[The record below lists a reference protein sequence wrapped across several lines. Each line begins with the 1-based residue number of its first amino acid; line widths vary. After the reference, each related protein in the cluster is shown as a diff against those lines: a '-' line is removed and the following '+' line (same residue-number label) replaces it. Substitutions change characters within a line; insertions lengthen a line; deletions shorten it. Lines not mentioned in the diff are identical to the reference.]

1 MKNEIVAN
9 LDNPKKLETLY
20 RKNPKVFKRTLNEI
34 YPDYQNNLT
43 VQIWNERLSF
53 QTDEINWGSKSEL
66 TFIIIVSVIA
76 GIFSELSNI
85 FSIDPDFFYPRNIP
99 LIVFSSLICYFA
111 WKKRLDLKRIVIMSV
126 IILFS
131 ALFINLLPRNSESDT
146 LLLSSIH
153 LPLFLWI
160 VLSFVYVSDNPND
173 LTKRLDFLK
182 YNGDLIVMTAI
193 ILLASILFSA
203 ITFLLFSLIGFQLK
217 EFYAEYIAVLGIT
230 ISPLLGTYLI
240 QTNPHLVNKVSSVI
254 AKIFTPLVL
263 VTLIF
268 YLIAMIL
275 SGKNPYSNR
284 EFLLAFN
291 ILLVG
296 VMAII
301 FFSIAESSKHFES
314 KFHTIML
321 FTLSIVTII
330 VNGIA
335 LSAILFRISEWGITP
350 NRLAVL
356 GSNIL
361 ILTNLVIVAY
371 KFSKTLKDKT
381 DIESVINGI
390 VSYLP
395 VYGIWT
401 ILITFIFPLIFGF
414 K

>member
-1 MKNEIVAN
+1 MKNEIIAN
-9 LDNPKKLETLY
+9 LDNPKQLEILY
-20 RKNPKVFKRTLNEI
+20 RKNPKVFKRTFNEI
-34 YPDYQNNLT
+34 YADYQNNLT

-66 TFIIIVSVIA
+66 TFIIILLVIA
-76 GIFSELSNI
+76 GIFSELSNV
-85 FSIDPDFFYPRNIP
+85 FSIDPEFFYPRNIP
-99 LIVFSSLICYFA
+99 LIIFSSLIYYFS
-111 WKKRLDLKRIVIMSV
+111 WKKGLELKRIVIVSV

-131 ALFINLLPRNSESDT
+131 ALFINLLPNNPESDT
-146 LLLSSIH
+146 LILSSIH

-160 VLSFVYVSDNPND
+160 VLGFVYVSDNPTD

-193 ILLASILFSA
+193 ILLAGILFSA
-203 ITFLLFSLIGFQLK
+203 ITLLLFSLIGFQLK
-217 EFYAEYIAVLGIT
+217 EFYPKYIAVLGIT
-230 ISPLLGTYLI
+230 VAPLVGTYLV
-240 QTNPHLVNKVSSVI
+240 QTNPHLVNKVSPVI

-263 VTLIF
+263 VTLII

-275 SGKNPYSNR
+275 SGKNPYSDR

-296 VMAII
+296 VMAVI
-301 FFSIAESSKHFES
+301 FFSIAESSKNFES
-314 KFHTIML
+314 KFHTVML
-321 FTLSIVTII
+321 FALSVVTII

-356 GSNIL
+356 GSNFL

-381 DIESVINGI
+381 EIESVL
-390 VSYLP
+390 YLP
-395 VYGIWT
+395 VYGLWA

>member
-1 MKNEIVAN
+1 MKNEIIAN
-9 LDNPKKLETLY
+9 LDNPKQLEILY
-20 RKNPKVFKRTLNEI
+20 RKNPKVFKRTFNEI
-34 YPDYQNNLT
+34 YADYQNNLT

-66 TFIIIVSVIA
+66 TFIIILLVIA
-76 GIFSELSNI
+76 GIFSELSNV
-85 FSIDPDFFYPRNIP
+85 FSIDPEFFYPRNIP
-99 LIVFSSLICYFA
+99 LIIFSSLIYYFS
-111 WKKRLDLKRIVIMSV
+111 WKKGLELKRIVIVSV

-131 ALFINLLPRNSESDT
+131 ALFINLLPNNPESDT
-146 LLLSSIH
+146 LILSSIH

-160 VLSFVYVSDNPND
+160 VLGFVYVSDNPTD

-193 ILLASILFSA
+193 ILLAGILFSA
-203 ITFLLFSLIGFQLK
+203 ITLLLFSLIGFQLK
-217 EFYAEYIAVLGIT
+217 EFYPKYIAVLGIT
-230 ISPLLGTYLI
+230 VAPLVGTYLV
-240 QTNPHLVNKVSSVI
+240 QTNPHLVNKVSPVI

-263 VTLIF
+263 VTLII

-275 SGKNPYSNR
+275 SGKNPYSDR

-296 VMAII
+296 VMAVI
-301 FFSIAESSKHFES
+301 FFSIAESSKNFES
-314 KFHTIML
+314 KFHTVML
-321 FTLSIVTII
+321 FALSVVTII

-356 GSNIL
+356 GSNFL

-381 DIESVINGI
+381 EIESVINGI
-390 VSYLP
+390 VLYLP
-395 VYGIWT
+395 VYGLWA

>member
-1 MKNEIVAN
+1 MKNEIINN
-9 LDNPKKLETLY
+9 LDNPKQLEVLY
-20 RKNPKVFKRTLNEI
+20 RNNPKDFKRTFNEI
-34 YPDYQNNLT
+34 YPDYQNSLT
-43 VQIWNERLSF
+43 AQIWNERLNYSI
-53 QTDEINWGSKSEL
+53 DEINWGSKSEL
-66 TFIIIVSVIA
+66 TFIIILSIIA

-99 LIVFSSLICYFA
+99 LIVFSSLIYYFS
-111 WKKRLDLKRIVIMSV
+111 WEKELDAKRIIVVSL

-131 ALFINLLPRNSESDT
+131 ALFINLLPNNTESDT
-146 LLLSSIH
+146 LILSSIH

-160 VLSFVYVSDNPND
+160 VLGFVYISDNPTD

-193 ILLASILFSA
+193 IFLAGILFSA

-230 ISPLLGTYLI
+230 ISPLVGTFLV
-240 QTNPHLVNKVSSVI
+240 QTNPHLVNKVSPII

-263 VTLIF
+263 VTLII
-268 YLIAMIL
+268 YLIAMIFT
-275 SGKNPYSNR
+275 SKNPYSDR

-301 FFSIAESSKHFES
+301 FFSIVETSKNSES
-314 KFHTIML
+314 KFNTLML
-321 FTLSIVTII
+321 FALSIVTII

-350 NRLAVL
+350 NRLSVL
-356 GSNIL
+356 GSNLL
-361 ILTNLVIVAY
+361 ILTNLLMVAY
-371 KFSKTLKDKT
+371 KLSKTIKGKT
-381 DIESVINGI
+381 EIESVINGI
-390 VSYLP
+390 VLYLP
-395 VYGIWT
+395 IYGLWA
-401 ILITFIFPLIFGF
+401 ILIAFIFPFIFGF